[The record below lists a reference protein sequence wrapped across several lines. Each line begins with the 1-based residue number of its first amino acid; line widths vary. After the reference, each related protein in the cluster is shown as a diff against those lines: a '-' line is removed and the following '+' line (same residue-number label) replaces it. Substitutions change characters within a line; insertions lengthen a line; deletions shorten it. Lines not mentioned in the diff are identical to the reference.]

1 MAENSDAQFEQLQSL
16 PLNKLQDSWRSLLD
30 EEPPPCRSRD
40 IFRRLLAWRIQQ
52 RTLGGLPPET
62 RRRLKHLSHRL
73 DRNPTHLPSSNPSL
87 KPGTVLVR
95 EWKGVL
101 HRVQVLQ
108 EGFEYAG
115 ERYTSLSEVAR
126 KIAGAR
132 WSGPLF
138 FGLKQPP
145 TGTPTP

>member
-1 MAENSDAQFEQLQSL
+1 MGDNFEAQIEQLQNFSL
-16 PLNKLQDSWRSLLD
+16 SKLQESWRSLLC

-40 IFRRLLAWRIQQ
+40 IFRRILAWRIQQ
-52 RTLGGLPPET
+52 RALGGFSPET
-62 RRRLKHLSHRL
+62 RRRLKQLSHRL
-73 DRNPTHLPSSNPSL
+73 DRNPSHLPSSNPSL

-126 KIAGAR
+126 KIAGTR

-138 FGLKQPP
+138 FGLKQSP
-145 TGTPTP
+145 TGT